1 MTRANT
7 LSGGHTIMRLK
18 LIATTCLALTLAL
31 AGAHAAERRP
41 GGGPA
46 LEVAAAAGC
55 PVRILES
62 KTFLASSLTRD
73 PWAALRGA
81 GTARGGRA
89 TYGPGESSLV
99 FNLGFR
105 NVSEQGVRAVG
116 MLWQALDA
124 TGDVVYE
131 WISIYSQTPV
141 TPGDARTMHE
151 LNVEAPMEVASY
163 RLSVIQVN
171 LADGTVWSADR

>member
-1 MTRANT
+1 MRFRFLAMT
-7 LSGGHTIMRLK
+7 
-18 LIATTCLALTLAL
+18 CFVLAL
-31 AGAHAAERRP
+31 ALSGLHAAERSRP

-46 LEVAAAAGC
+46 LEIVAAEGC

-62 KTFLASSLTRD
+62 KTRLASSLTRD
-73 PWAALRGA
+73 PWASLRGA

-105 NVSEQGVRAVG
+105 NVSDQDVRAVG
-116 MLWQALDA
+116 LLWQALDSSGA
-124 TGDVVYE
+124 VTYE

-141 TPGDARTMHE
+141 MPGDARTMHE
-151 LNVEAPMEVASY
+151 LNVEAPTEVASY
-163 RLSVIQVN
+163 RLSVLQVN
-171 LADGTVWSADR
+171 LADGTIWNEGR